1 MIKSI
6 RNLTIVT
13 TLIFSVGIMF
23 MSPTNVFGQEHP
35 SEHPT
40 EHPTKEKAKT
50 EHPAKHEHPAK
61 TFKASTET
69 MAKAITDYVDN
80 DCKLKGGFFLVY
92 DAKAKA
98 PLLLTLTKVHTE
110 RLSQVGENLYFACSD
125 FADEN
130 GKIYDLDFFMMS
142 KNDKLE
148 VTEVMIHKEDG
159 EARYSW
165 FEENGNW
172 KRK

>member
-1 MIKSI
+1 MIKSN
-6 RNLTIVT
+6 RYLTIVT

-23 MSPTNVFGQEHP
+23 LGNSTVFGQEHP

-40 EHPTKEKAKT
+40 EHPTKEKAKA
-50 EHPAKHEHPAK
+50 EHPTKA
-61 TFKASTET
+61 FKASTET

-92 DAKAKA
+92 DATAKA

-125 FADEN
+125 FSAEN
-130 GKIYDLDFFMMS
+130 GKTYDLDFFMMAE
-142 KNDKLE
+142 NDKLV

-159 EARYSW
+159 EARYGW
-165 FEENGNW
+165 FEENGSW
-172 KRK
+172 IRK